1 MTVDTKNSTT
11 LTVTVAGFGRRL
23 VATLIDGLLL
33 GFFTFILAF
42 VIGFVALLVEM
53 FNYNP
58 NEPAPIDQLIILCAA
73 ILSLIYYVGSWTK
86 SGQTLGKTL
95 LGLKIVNANGTPIS
109 GGKAFL
115 RYIGYIISGAVF
127 SLGFL
132 WLAFD
137 SKRQGWHDKIASTL
151 VIYSDDRFLPE
162 DNVEFV
168 PSDPGRNWV
177 WLIIWIVL
185 AIGAPALLV
194 ASLWFLGPV
203 INRTVWGL
211 LQGLSG

>member
-1 MTVDTKNSTT
+1 MTTSAKHNTA
-11 LTVTVAGFGRRL
+11 LTITVVGFGRRL
-23 VATLIDGLLL
+23 LATFIDGLLL
-33 GFFTFILAF
+33 GFFTFLLTL
-42 VIGFVALLVEM
+42 VLGFIAM
-53 FNYNP
+53 FLGMFTYNP
-58 NEPAPIDQLIILCAA
+58 SEPLPIDRLIILGGA
-73 ILSLIYYVGSWTK
+73 ILSLIYYVGAWAK

-95 LGLKIVNANGTPIS
+95 VGLKIVNADGTPMS

-115 RYIGYIISGAVF
+115 RYVGYIISGIVF

-137 SKRQGWHDKIASTL
+137 SKRQGWHDKIAGTL
-151 VIYSDDRFLPE
+151 VIYSGSSFSPE
-162 DNVEFV
+162 DTVEFV

-203 INRTVWGL
+203 INRTVFGL
-211 LQGLSG
+211 LQG